1 LFFLKGKSR
10 HRKTEAFRSVEAET
24 QPSQTKRN
32 AAPAAEI
39 RNNDGQPR
47 RRTRRIKIDILIHD
61 LKGPLA
67 EIEAGVVSLMTR
79 PEKYGSITDKQER
92 VLKRALRNIR
102 ITRTLVN
109 DTLELGRAREG
120 ILNFSKFKISYWM
133 GETLVEIFDLVDG
146 QVSEKIRKCINLPSL
161 KDILDQKNVVLRID
175 DLLWG
180 QEICLDL
187 PKTTQILRNLLTNAI
202 KYKKKLIEVN
212 VSKTDSEFMISVKD
226 DGEGIPS
233 EFHEKIFQCYFQMD
247 PTDSC
252 VVRGHGLG
260 LAGVMVLVEDMGGE
274 LLLDSD
280 KGKGARFTV
289 RLPIKPTN

>member
-1 LFFLKGKSR
+1 MQTKGKA
-10 HRKTEAFRSVEAET
+10 T
-24 QPSQTKRN
+24 
-32 AAPAAEI
+32 PAAEI

-47 RRTRRIKIDILIHD
+47 KRTRRIKIDILIHD

-67 EIEAGVVSLMTR
+67 VIEAGVVSLMTR

-92 VLKRALRNIR
+92 VLQRALRNIR

-180 QEICLDL
+180 QEVCLDL

-289 RLPIKPTN
+289 RLPVKPTN